1 MINFTAVSE
10 FEMKTLHGIIGILL
24 LSTTLLFS
32 CGDDDGDGGPQKT
45 AEELAT
51 EELTGTTGSQVWAIG
66 TSGSVSK
73 DGSLQTAEFTEFEI
87 RFISNNTGR
96 SYTTKGG
103 NLLFDTSGSWGFEGS
118 NLDKI
123 ILSGNQPAANK
134 EISYT
139 KNQGNLRLEFV
150 VPAPQ
155 NARATALAG
164 LYVFDLVLS
173 EQ

>member
-1 MINFTAVSE
+1 
-10 FEMKTLHGIIGILL
+10 MKTFNGIVGILL
-24 LSTTLLFS
+24 LSSTLLFS
-32 CGDDDGDGGPQKT
+32 CGDDDDNGGPQKT
-45 AEELAT
+45 QEELAT
-51 EELTGTTGSQVWAIG
+51 EELTGANGSQVWIIG

-73 DGSLQTAEFTEFEI
+73 DGSLQTAEFADFEI

-96 SYTTKGG
+96 SYTTTEG
-103 NLLFDTSGSWGFEGS
+103 NLLFDASGSWGFEGS

-139 KNQGNLRLEFV
+139 KNQDNLRLEFV
-150 VPAPQ
+150 IPAPE
-155 NARATALAG
+155 NARVTALAG

-173 EQ
+173 E